1 MMKEKL
7 IHIYTGDGKGKTTSA
22 VGCAVRAAG
31 AGLKVMFVQLFKDGT
46 SSELK
51 ILKQLDGVCV
61 KVLPLN
67 HFTWEMTQSEVK
79 EYAKSAIALIS
90 ENICL
95 GYDLLIIDEFFA
107 LMTADG
113 LTESTLSDII
123 LRRDCELILT
133 GRNAPKS
140 FLKLADYVS
149 DIQCVKHPF
158 ERGVPARKGIEF

>member
-1 MMKEKL
+1 MKEKL

-31 AGLKVMFVQLFKDGT
+31 AGLNVMFIQLFKDGT

-67 HFTWEMTQSEVK
+67 RFTWEMTQKEIR
-79 EYAKSAIALIS
+79 EYAESAITLIS
-90 ENICL
+90 ENISY
-95 GYDLLIIDEFFA
+95 GHDLLIIDEFFT
-107 LMTADG
+107 LMTDDA

-133 GRNAPKS
+133 GRNAAAS
-140 FLKLADYVS
+140 FVKLADYVS
-149 DIQCVKHPF
+149 DIQCAKHPF
-158 ERGVPARKGIEF
+158 ERGIPARKGIEF